1 MPSATD
7 KTRHFKE
14 LLDQHHEWP
23 GTYTFKFI
31 VAKDNVES
39 VLDLFEE
46 RDAVST
52 RPSRHGRYI
61 SVTAN
66 CEVSSSD
73 EVIAVYEAAATI
85 KGVISL

>member
-1 MPSATD
+1 MKSVGD
-7 KTRHFKE
+7 KTKHFKE
-14 LLDQHHEWP
+14 LLDQHHHWP

-31 VAKDNVES
+31 VAKDKVES

-46 RDAVST
+46 RDEIST

-73 EVIAVYEAAATI
+73 EVIAVYEAAAAI
-85 KGVISL
+85 KGIIPL

>member
-1 MPSATD
+1 MTSSKN
-7 KTRHFKE
+7 KTKHFKE
-14 LLDQHHEWP
+14 LLDQHHDWP
-23 GTYTFKFI
+23 STYTFKFI
-31 VAKDNVES
+31 VAKDRVER
-39 VLDLFEE
+39 VLDLFEA
-46 RDAVST
+46 RDTIST

-85 KGVISL
+85 KGVIPL